1 MMFHKGKAM
10 KKPLSLIMIVTVTV
24 IVGIA
29 GVIPCDAG
37 IYDTGHKYTDGIPPV
52 AEETEGR
59 FAFTYDRPVFA
70 TQEIKSSE
78 CKLDFQDCG
87 FNFPLDPFSDIL
99 RDIQFQEVGT
109 RGIASGIAPLV
120 TIGRY
125 SALGLTQG
133 DLSLDD
139 ARLPAEEPTTMEQ
152 MPTMVL
158 LCVAVIC
165 MASLRRRNLFEK

>member
-1 MMFHKGKAM
+1 MVFHEGKAM
-10 KKPLSLIMIVTVTV
+10 KKPASLIMIVTVAV

-59 FAFTYDRPVFA
+59 FAFTDDRPVFA
-70 TQEIKSSE
+70 TQKIKSSE
-78 CKLDFQDCG
+78 WKLDFQDCG
-87 FNFPLDPFSDIL
+87 FNLPLDPFSDIL
-99 RDIQFQEVGT
+99 TDIQLQEVDT
-109 RGIASGIAPLV
+109 RTTASGIAPLV
-120 TIGRY
+120 TVSRY
-125 SALGLTQG
+125 SELGLTQG

-139 ARLPAEEPTTMEQ
+139 ATLPAEEPTTMEQ

-165 MASLRRRNLFEK
+165 MASLRRRNLLEK